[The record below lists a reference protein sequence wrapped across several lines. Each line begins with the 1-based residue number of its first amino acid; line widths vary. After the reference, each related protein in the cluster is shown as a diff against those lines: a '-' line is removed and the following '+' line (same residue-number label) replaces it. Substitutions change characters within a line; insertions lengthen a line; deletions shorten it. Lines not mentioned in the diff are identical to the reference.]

1 MVVFSYTDIEYTESI
16 FYSSEANYLLCMQA
30 TPDEPT
36 ITDNPQK
43 IIEEITQ
50 WILASNEI
58 SVSVTTGGMQ
68 FSYDYFFQAK
78 KKVLDKYKKGEHKG
92 VRFITFID
100 KDNIDPVKNYLD
112 AGAKI
117 RHVKNLPPMSF
128 GISDKQML
136 TTLEKMDNGKA
147 VQNLLRSHDLS
158 YIKYFAGIFDE
169 LWNKGIDAI
178 NRISDLEGGK
188 ETDYELADAK
198 QYLHQVIQ
206 EIDNM
211 RNKAER

>member
-1 MVVFSYTDIEYTESI
+1 
-16 FYSSEANYLLCMQA
+16 MQA
-30 TPDEPT
+30 APDAPT

-43 IIEEITQ
+43 IIEEITP
-50 WILASNEI
+50 WILASNEL

-68 FSYDYFFQAK
+68 FSYDYFFHAK

-100 KDNIDPVKNYLD
+100 KDNIDPVKSYLD

-117 RHVKNLPPMSF
+117 NHVKNLPPMSF

-136 TTLEKMDNGKA
+136 TTLEKMENGKV
-147 VQNLLRSHDLS
+147 VQNLLRSHDPS
-158 YIKYFAGIFDE
+158 YIKYFAGVFDE
-169 LWNKGIDAI
+169 LWEKGIDAI
-178 NRISDLEGGK
+178 DRIRDIEEGRD
-188 ETDYELADAK
+188 TDYELADAK
-198 QYLHQVIQ
+198 QYLDQVIQ
-206 EIDNM
+206 ETDNI